1 MMLCPGS
8 VSEVLFSPLSL
19 PHAGRLSA
27 TINEPGG
34 PSTASSPVLL
44 QTESPRNITVVTA
57 HTYEISCSSNM
68 GVTPVWR
75 HNDSLVTNSPP
86 TSGTSGIFVR
96 EPANRERVLVLQ
108 NVTQN
113 VVGTYVCLEGDSSG
127 ADSATFVITTGKA
140 IM

>member
-1 MMLCPGS
+1 
-8 VSEVLFSPLSL
+8 
-19 PHAGRLSA
+19 
-27 TINEPGG
+27 
-34 PSTASSPVLL
+34 
-44 QTESPRNITVVTA
+44 
-57 HTYEISCSSNM
+57 M